1 MSPDMNPLRLRLL
14 LIFAVIAAVLFTSA
28 ISAQAPTKRQHAET
42 AALGADGFFTTSDG
56 VKLHY
61 RSKGTGRPIVFVPG
75 WTLPGEIWEPQIR
88 EFSTRYRT
96 IALDPRAQGSSE
108 MTGEGLFNGRR
119 GRDVRELLEH
129 LNLSEVVL
137 VGWSMGVREVLTSI
151 GQSGSARV
159 SALALVE
166 GDLWVQGDPASR
178 MDLVRRMQADRLAF
192 TKDFVRGM
200 YAQPQS
206 QEYFDR
212 VTEMSMKTPTSAA
225 ATLMV
230 ASAVGPDTDMRQ
242 YFGKIDKPVLY
253 VGVLAKKTQ
262 TDVLKAA
269 VPAARIELLPGAGH
283 ALFVDQAQRFNALLE
298 ELITS
303 SAVKR

>member
-1 MSPDMNPLRLRLL
+1 MNLFRFRLVLQG
-14 LIFAVIAAVLFTSA
+14 AVMTALLFTA
-28 ISAQAPTKRQHAET
+28 GVVAQSPARRPHTEQAS
-42 AALGADGFFTTSDG
+42 LGADGFFMTSDG
-56 VKLHY
+56 VRLHY
-61 RSKGTGRPIVFVPG
+61 RSKGAGRPIVFVPG
-75 WTLPGEIWEPQIR
+75 WTMPGEIWEPQIR
-88 EFSTRYRT
+88 EFSPRYRT

-129 LNLSEVVL
+129 LNLSDVVL

-151 GQSGSARV
+151 GESGTARIG
-159 SALALVE
+159 AIALVE

-178 MDLVRRMQADRLAF
+178 MEMVRRLQADRKSF
-192 TKDFVRGM
+192 TRDFVRGM
-200 YAQPQS
+200 YVQPQT

-242 YFGKIDKPVLY
+242 YFAKIDKPLLY
-253 VGVLAKKTQ
+253 VGVLAKRAQ
-262 TDVLKAA
+262 TEALKAA
-269 VPAARIELLPGAGH
+269 VPSARIELLDGAGH
-283 ALFVDQAQRFNALLE
+283 ALFVDQAERFNALLE
-298 ELITS
+298 QLI
-303 SAVKR
+303 SATTR

>member
-1 MSPDMNPLRLRLL
+1 MSPNMNSSRCRVVPMLAVAASLL
-14 LIFAVIAAVLFTSA
+14 LSPS
-28 ISAQAPTKRQHAET
+28 ISAQGPAVHSHGESAT
-42 AALGADGFFTTSDG
+42 LGADGFFTTSDG
-56 VKLHY
+56 VRLHY

-75 WTLPGEIWEPQIR
+75 WTLPGDIWEPQIR

-96 IALDPRAQGSSE
+96 IALDPRSQGTSE

-129 LNLSEVVL
+129 LNLSDAVL

-166 GDLWVQGDPASR
+166 GDLWVQGDPVTR

-192 TKDFVRGM
+192 TKEFVRGM
-200 YAQPQS
+200 YVQPQS

-225 ATLMV
+225 ATLTV

-242 YFGKIDKPVLY
+242 FFSKIDKPLLY
-253 VGVLAKKTQ
+253 VGVLAKKAQ

-298 ELITS
+298 ELIVS
-303 SAVKR
+303 SAKR